1 MKKRKKILSSISLLL
16 MTTNL
21 VAHSVTPAFATEL
34 PSSKNSQ
41 KEESLDKDTI
51 QDFSESAEV
60 ESTIPSTEEEDLDI
74 PVVEEDMEQPV
85 QEEDQDFSNPTPEVD
100 EETDNKVEEELI
112 EIPII
117 EETDEDEIIESKETE
132 EEIEGSEELSEEIPE
147 KVEQT
152 EEVEEI
158 IPEEFQGLEEYNQS
172 EIYDLAMQ
180 IMEDDLQSKSGRSL
194 MMRSFSTGMPHVD
207 SFFESIVPLAI
218 EDSIQSGVLPSITIA
233 QGALESAWG
242 LSGLT
247 KSANNLFGIK
257 SSNDWN
263 GKVHNIITQ
272 EYMPAKYDSKGNIIA
287 KAYWYNVVAGFRM
300 YNNWLESV
308 NDHGK
313 FFTSTEWRKNNYKHV
328 IGEKDYR
335 KAAQA
340 LLDSGYATDPGYA
353 NKLIAI
359 IDNYGLYKYDEVP
372 VLTSKYHVQKKGWL
386 SKSGSSL
393 TLGNAEEGLRV
404 EDLRLNFPQNN
415 DIGIQ
420 FSSHIQKTGW
430 TSWVGEGNTAGN
442 TGKSL
447 RMEAIKMK
455 LSGEAAKN
463 YDIFYRVYSDTVG
476 WSGWAKNGNAA
487 GTEAYARGIES
498 IEIKIAWKGDNPV
511 TVSDSAFK
519 VFTEPHVNYRTH
531 LQYDGWITTVKDGA
545 LSGTTGKGRRLEA
558 LEVYLSSTPYAG
570 SIQYQTHVQKY
581 GWMDKVSN
589 GATSGTNGEA
599 KRVEAIKLN
608 LTDVMAQE
616 YDIYYRTHIQTYGWT
631 GWAKN
636 GQPSGSEGLGRR
648 MEAMQIKLVK
658 KGKQAPGSTANSFY
672 K

>member
-1 MKKRKKILSSISLLL
+1 

-21 VAHSVTPAFATEL
+21 VAYSVTPAFAIEL

-41 KEESLDKDTI
+41 KEESLDKDKI
-51 QDFSESAEV
+51 QSFSESTEM
-60 ESTIPSTEEEDLDI
+60 ESTIPSTEKEDLEI
-74 PVVEEDMEQPV
+74 PVVEEEMEQPV
-85 QEEDQDFSNPTPEVD
+85 QEEDQEVFNPTSEVD
-100 EETDNKVEEELI
+100 EETENKVEELI
-112 EIPII
+112 EIPVI
-117 EETDEDEIIESKETE
+117 EETNEDEILESKETE
-132 EEIEGSEELSEEIPE
+132 E
-147 KVEQT
+147 
-152 EEVEEI
+152 VEET

-180 IMEDDLQSKSGRSL
+180 IMEDDLQSKSNRSF

-242 LSGLT
+242 LSSLT
-247 KSANNLFGIK
+247 KNANNLFGIK

-263 GKVHNIITQ
+263 GKVYDIITQ

-386 SKSGSSL
+386 SKRGSSL
-393 TLGNAEEGLRV
+393 TLGNAEERLRV
-404 EDLRLNFPQNN
+404 EDLRLSFPQNN

-447 RMEAIKMK
+447 RMEAVKMK

-487 GTEAYARGIES
+487 GTEAYAKGIES

-511 TVSDSAFK
+511 TVSDSALRIFA
-519 VFTEPHVNYRTH
+519 EPHVNYRTH
-531 LQYDGWITTVKDGA
+531 LQYDGWVTTVKDGS

-570 SIQYQTHVQKY
+570 SILYQTHVQKY

-599 KRVEAIKLN
+599 KRVEAIKVN

-636 GQPSGSEGLGRR
+636 GQPSGSEGLGKR